1 MHTGILCVCMCA
13 PSPIPWPTDPMPAG
27 PRTVGRPYTRHLG
40 RDTYLGTRDTS
51 LCIRDT
57 CLCTHARTQ
66 IHTLRVCICV
76 CACVPRA
83 ASERACMHYRLLT
96 LCSERACMHACV
108 HTCVSI
114 HTYIHTCMHAYI
126 YSYDTHT
133 QTHSSRRQ
141 ALRRVERKALCS
153 QVLLN
158 AGHMQ
163 PKGLQHIDGRH
174 LARRKGRLRPSSRV
188 APLFRVV

>member
-1 MHTGILCVCMCA
+1 MDELPASLLFDMSPLSPWSMVFSALRYLGIVLSGSCLPYCFSLYISCIHTCIHTCIQAYCVCMCA

-40 RDTYLGTRDTS
+40 RDTYLGTRDTC

-83 ASERACMHYRLLT
+83 ASERACMHA
-96 LCSERACMHACV
+96 CIRA
-108 HTCVSI
+108 
-114 HTYIHTCMHAYI
+114 
-126 YSYDTHT
+126 
-133 QTHSSRRQ
+133 
-141 ALRRVERKALCS
+141 
-153 QVLLN
+153 
-158 AGHMQ
+158 
-163 PKGLQHIDGRH
+163 
-174 LARRKGRLRPSSRV
+174 
-188 APLFRVV
+188 